1 MDKFSEIGLVE
12 KSLKRCL
19 AKEGFLAQF
28 YFELCNCVPTSYAYL
43 EGPDLEEYKEN
54 LCAILKFLLE
64 FGKGQKKSVT
74 IPKSLQM
81 GLTMETVQHWE
92 QALLIAISTN
102 DEELNQETSSAW
114 RALTRNGL
122 EFLLSKN
129 KLKKAA

>member
-1 MDKFSEIGLVE
+1 MDKFTEVGLVE

-28 YFELCNCVPTSYAYL
+28 YFELCNFVPTSYDYL
-43 EGPDLEEYKEN
+43 EGPVLDEYKNN
-54 LCAILKFLLE
+54 LGAILKFLMD

-74 IPKSLQM
+74 IQKNLQM
-81 GLTMETVQHWE
+81 GLTVDTVQYWE
-92 QALLIAISTN
+92 QALLSAVSTN
-102 DEELNQETSSAW
+102 DEELDQETAGAW
-114 RALTRNGL
+114 RALTKNGL